1 MLSGCC
7 CFLLNYHQEQ
17 IKRKIKKT
25 WVREISLKRI
35 KQGVY
40 HNYCRRCVSMIETRI
55 SGYLYN
61 KFVSKSNEEKCT
73 VFQGMAWSLIVHE
86 NTIEN
91 CSTALQGFSFRSLS
105 LSLCIF
111 YFLFYKGNDTSA
123 ISRPS
128 VQPTSCICSSLIRR
142 KD

>member
-1 MLSGCC
+1 
-7 CFLLNYHQEQ
+7 
-17 IKRKIKKT
+17 
-25 WVREISLKRI
+25 
-35 KQGVY
+35 
-40 HNYCRRCVSMIETRI
+40 MIETRI

-105 LSLCIF
+105 LCIF
-111 YFLFYKGNDTSA
+111 YLFIFFL
-123 ISRPS
+123 
-128 VQPTSCICSSLIRR
+128 
-142 KD
+142 

>member
-1 MLSGCC
+1 
-7 CFLLNYHQEQ
+7 
-17 IKRKIKKT
+17 
-25 WVREISLKRI
+25 
-35 KQGVY
+35 
-40 HNYCRRCVSMIETRI
+40 MIETRI

-105 LSLCIF
+105 LSLFVSFIF
-111 YFLFYKGNDTSA
+111 FFIKATILLQFLGQAFNQHL
-123 ISRPS
+123 
-128 VQPTSCICSSLIRR
+128 VFVLV
-142 KD
+142 

>member
-1 MLSGCC
+1 
-7 CFLLNYHQEQ
+7 
-17 IKRKIKKT
+17 
-25 WVREISLKRI
+25 
-35 KQGVY
+35 
-40 HNYCRRCVSMIETRI
+40 MIETRI

-61 KFVSKSNEEKCT
+61 KFFSKSNEEKCA

-105 LSLCIF
+105 LCIF
-111 YFLFYKGNDTSA
+111 YLFIFFYKDNDTSA

-128 VQPTSCICSSLIRR
+128 VQRLVFVLV
-142 KD
+142 

>member
-1 MLSGCC
+1 
-7 CFLLNYHQEQ
+7 
-17 IKRKIKKT
+17 
-25 WVREISLKRI
+25 
-35 KQGVY
+35 
-40 HNYCRRCVSMIETRI
+40 MIETRI

-61 KFVSKSNEEKCT
+61 KFFSKSNEEKCA

-111 YFLFYKGNDTSA
+111 YFLFYKGNDTFA

-128 VQPTSCICSSLIRR
+128 VQRLVFVLV
-142 KD
+142 